1 MRDLSE
7 NEGYFM
13 ATAAY
18 RERVLEVCAES
29 GNVNGSA
36 VRPESRCTEYPV
48 TVRRGPG
55 GALGRVG
62 HAPGPACGGV
72 WGVVATGPG
81 RVGCG
86 HARSNVACRL
96 TV

>member
-7 NEGYFM
+7 NERCFM

-18 RERVLEVCAES
+18 RERVLQVCAES

-48 TVRRGPG
+48 TVRRGHP
-55 GALGRVG
+55 
-62 HAPGPACGGV
+62 
-72 WGVVATGPG
+72 VAF
-81 RVGCG
+81 
-86 HARSNVACRL
+86 
-96 TV
+96 

>member
-1 MRDLSE
+1 MCDRSE
-7 NEGYFM
+7 NEGCFM
-13 ATAAY
+13 ATTAY
-18 RERVLEVCAES
+18 RERVLQVCAES
-29 GNVNGSA
+29 GNVKVCGA
-36 VRPESRCTEYPV
+36 TREPVHGVPV

-62 HAPGPACGGV
+62 HAAGPATGGV
-72 WGVVATGPG
+72 RGVVATGPG
-81 RVGCG
+81 RGGCG

>member
-36 VRPESRCTEYPV
+36 VRPDLGRH
-48 TVRRGPG
+48 RGPG
-55 GALGRVG
+55 G
-62 HAPGPACGGV
+62 P
-72 WGVVATGPG
+72 
-81 RVGCG
+81 
-86 HARSNVACRL
+86 
-96 TV
+96 

>member
-55 GALGRVG
+55 GVLGVMPSQVVQ
-62 HAPGPACGGV
+62 PGD
-72 WGVVATGPG
+72 
-81 RVGCG
+81 GCG
-86 HARSNVACRL
+86 LPDR
-96 TV
+96 